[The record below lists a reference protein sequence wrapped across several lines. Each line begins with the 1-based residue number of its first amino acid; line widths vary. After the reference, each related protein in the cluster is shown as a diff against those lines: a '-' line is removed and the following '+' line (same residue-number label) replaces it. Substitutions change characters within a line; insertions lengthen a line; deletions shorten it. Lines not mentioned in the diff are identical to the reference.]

1 MNRSGRGES
10 LLCHSGS
17 ELTTINPCESRSP
30 VLGANDLKFEW
41 FVPKMGLQVLKGL
54 IGRRENRRAKMMNEM
69 EKK

>member
-1 MNRSGRGES
+1 M
-10 LLCHSGS
+10 
-17 ELTTINPCESRSP
+17 
-30 VLGANDLKFEW
+30 KFEW